1 MPYKGAS
8 KLAHSILYTGKVK
21 YFENVLCTE
30 QTEYH
35 YISIQRLPKRARST
49 MLGGCA
55 LQKLSFCRTK
65 YIQITFLENFIS
77 QSDLDSV
84 SVVCIS

>member
-8 KLAHSILYTGKVK
+8 KLAHSIPYTGKVK
-21 YFENVLCTE
+21 YFENALCTE

-35 YISIQRLPKRARST
+35 YVSIQRLPKRVRST
-49 MLGGCA
+49 TLGGCA
-55 LQKLSFCRTK
+55 LKKLCFCRIE
-65 YIQITFLENFIS
+65 YIQIMFLENFIS